1 MPQTTSRTTRPS
13 AALDE
18 RQLRRRLEALVGI
31 PATEGNALTVLRNG
45 DEIFPAMLDAVAAA
59 QRSVDFCTFVYWR
72 GDIAHD
78 FAHALGDRAQVG
90 VRVRVLL
97 DAFGGRTIQPELLR
111 HMRDCGVDVRWFRQ
125 LRTTG
130 LVRPGKQNHRGH
142 RKVLVCDEHVA
153 FTGGVGIAEEWCGDA
168 RHPGEW
174 RDTHFRV
181 EGPAVDGVRAAFTQN
196 WAESGGELVGACDEF
211 EGQPQPGSSVVQVV
225 RGSAT
230 PGWGDISTVFRIALE
245 TAQERVRLET
255 AYFNPDEQF
264 RELLVETAARGV
276 EVSVLLPGPHHDK
289 RVCQLATEAVYADLV
304 ARGVAIWNF
313 QPTMLHAK
321 VMTVD
326 RSTAVVG
333 SSNFNRR
340 SLELDEELVL
350 TVFDDEVV
358 SVLDEHFEDDL
369 ARSER
374 ISPTRWS
381 HRPIGQRIAERVSSV
396 GRRWF

>member
-1 MPQTTSRTTRPS
+1 MAR
-13 AALDE
+13 
-18 RQLRRRLEALVGI
+18 
-31 PATEGNALTVLRNG
+31 
-45 DEIFPAMLDAVAAA
+45 
-59 QRSVDFCTFVYWR
+59 
-72 GDIAHD
+72 
-78 FAHALGDRAQVG
+78 HALPR
-90 VRVRVLL
+90 
-97 DAFGGRTIQPELLR
+97 
-111 HMRDCGVDVRWFRQ
+111 
-125 LRTTG
+125 
-130 LVRPGKQNHRGH
+130 
-142 RKVLVCDEHVA
+142 
-153 FTGGVGIAEEWCGDA
+153 
-168 RHPGEW
+168 
-174 RDTHFRV
+174 
-181 EGPAVDGVRAAFTQN
+181 
-196 WAESGGELVGACDEF
+196 
-211 EGQPQPGSSVVQVV
+211 
-225 RGSAT
+225 AT

-255 AYFNPDEQF
+255 ASFNPDEQF

-289 RVCQLATEAVYADLV
+289 RVCQLAAGAVYADLV

-313 QPTMLHAK
+313 QPTMLLAK

-358 SVLDEHFEDDL
+358 SALDEHFEDDL

-381 HRPIGQRIAERVSSV
+381 HRPIGQRIAERISSV